1 MELYTTGYLDN
12 GLGFLIA
19 PRPGAHLIHLA
30 AYLDHGVKDED
41 EAENGISHLL
51 EHLLFNP
58 NNLTGTQGKQ
68 WEALAKSGARMEAW
82 TGKEHTRLGLSCLP
96 RDLPKVMAF
105 VADVLRNP
113 KVTKQALEHERKI
126 VLDEI
131 HRKRHRPEFLWT
143 LVEEALYAPPYGM
156 SILGSPDIVSGLNLK
171 QMKQRALDACT
182 PERTRLVIAG
192 KVDSAAVRL
201 IEEHF
206 EDWYAAP
213 LHHEYRPVEIVPRLI
228 GVPSRSERVTLYLS
242 FPGPA
247 LGDPDRPATEVFAAL
262 LGGGLRSRMF
272 QRLRE
277 EHQLVYAAQGGSSH
291 WRRSGYLFMAMD
303 LARERV
309 QEAFGRLTELMQ
321 ELQTAPPS
329 HDETDETRES
339 FALRALQ
346 ESEGPGLATKL
357 AQHWLNDEVYF
368 PTRAARMYRQ
378 VSAQDVQAAAG
389 YLSTQQM
396 AVVGIGMGEA
406 ELAELL
412 EVVA

>member
-30 AYLDHGVKDED
+30 AYLDHGVKDER
-41 EAENGISHLL
+41 EQENGISHLL
-51 EHLLFNP
+51 EHVLFNP

-68 WEALAKSGARMEAW
+68 WQALAKSGARIEAF

-105 VADVLRNP
+105 TADLLRNP

-131 HRKRHRPEFLWT
+131 HRKRNRPEFLWT

-156 SILGSPDIVSGLNLK
+156 SILGPPEIVSQLNLK
-171 QMKQRALDACT
+171 QMRQRALDACT

-192 KVDSAAVRL
+192 KVDSGTVRL

-213 LHHEYRPVEIVPRLI
+213 LHTEYRPVEIVPQLI

-242 FPGPA
+242 CPGPA
-247 LGDPDRPATEVFAAL
+247 LGDPDRPATEVFGAL

-277 EHQLVYAAQGGSSH
+277 ERQLAYAAQGGSSH

-309 QEAFGRLTELMQ
+309 PEAFRTLMELIQ
-321 ELQTAPPS
+321 EVQASPPREE
-329 HDETDETRES
+329 ETDETRES
-339 FALRALQ
+339 FALKALQ

-378 VSAQDVQAAAG
+378 VSAADVQAAAG
-389 YLSTQQM
+389 YLNPQQM
-396 AVVGIGMGEA
+396 AMVGIGMSDG
-406 ELAELL
+406 ELADLL
-412 EVVA
+412 EVVV

>member
-19 PRPGAHLIHLA
+19 PRPGAHLVHLA
-30 AYLDHGVKDED
+30 AYLDHGVKDEG
-41 EAENGISHLL
+41 AHENGISHLL
-51 EHLLFNP
+51 EHVLFNP
-58 NNLTGTQGKQ
+58 NNLAGPQGKQ
-68 WEALAKSGARMEAW
+68 WEALARNGARMEAW

-105 VADVLRNP
+105 VADLLRNP

-131 HRKRHRPEFLWT
+131 HRKRNRPEFLWT

-156 SILGSPDIVSGLNLK
+156 SILGTPDIVSQLNLK
-171 QMKQRALDACT
+171 QMRQRALDACL

-192 KVDSAAVRL
+192 RIDSSAVRM

-206 EDWYAAP
+206 EDWSGASATS
-213 LHHEYRPVEIVPRLI
+213 EFTPVEIVPRLI
-228 GVPSRSERVTLYLS
+228 GVPSQSERVTLYLS

-247 LGDPDRPATEVFAAL
+247 LGDPDRPATEVFTAL
-262 LGGGLRSRMF
+262 LGGGLRSRVF

-277 EHQLVYAAQGGSSH
+277 ERNLAYAAQGGSAH
-291 WRRSGYLFMAMD
+291 WRRSGYLFLALD
-303 LARERV
+303 LARQRV
-309 QEAFGRLTELMQ
+309 PEAYACLLELLG
-321 ELQTAPPS
+321 ELQTNPPGEL
-329 HDETDETRES
+329 ETDETRES

-368 PTRAARMYRQ
+368 PTRAAQMYRR
-378 VSAQDVQAAAG
+378 VRAADVQAAAN
-389 YLSTQQM
+389 YLNAQQM
-396 AVVGIGMGEA
+396 GMVGIGMSDT
-406 ELAELL
+406 ELANLL
-412 EVVA
+412 EVAL